1 MQQGIYEEL
10 VTQLVAE
17 KIKAL
22 DHNAFYINK
31 TKIDVEEASLILS
44 KHLSNTIRHALDYIK
59 GEGKIHLQIAIA
71 NKIIQLLKEELN
83 HLEIQKE
90 HIDID
95 LVAVEGEILKAV
107 FTKVDAHFSNFD
119 LHLKEITPYTRL
131 THSELFTGGNVGLS
145 LESELKKEILS
156 ANRIDLLVSF
166 IKFKG
171 IIILER
177 ELREFTK
184 RGGKLR
190 VITTTYMGASDYKAI
205 QLLSSL
211 ENTEVKI
218 SYNTGNE
225 RLHAKAYLFFRNTGF
240 HTGYIGSSN
249 FSRSALTDGLEW
261 NIKITT
267 KEVSHIIDKFQKTFD
282 SYWQSNDFELFDDS
296 KHKEKLISSLH
307 QGKNPQVNDVNYA
320 LFEVKPYPFQ
330 LEILEKLEVERTVH
344 HRFRNLLVAATGTGK
359 TVISA
364 FDYKYFR
371 QNNPSNKLLFLAHRK
386 EILTQSMATYRGI
399 LRDNNFGELWGDGFE
414 PKSYEYVFASVQTL
428 NNRLNNLDLSPEYFD
443 YIVIDEC
450 HHLKAESYREILH
463 YFKPK
468 ILLGLTATPERMD
481 GGDIQED
488 FHHRIAAEI
497 RLPEA
502 LNRKLLCP
510 FQYFGV
516 ADSIDLSKVGWEKG
530 RYIPSQLTNL
540 YTANDRRVGEII
552 DALEKYTKDKTDVR
566 ALGFCVSMDHAKYMA
581 KKFSL
586 AGLKADYLTS
596 ENNGNRD
603 IVRAQLLN
611 KDINYLFVVDIFN
624 EGVDIPEIDTVL
636 FLRPTESLTI
646 FLQQLGRGLRL
657 AENKDCLTV
666 LDFVG
671 NVRPE
676 YNFENKFRALIGKT
690 TTAVHK
696 ELEDH
701 FPHLPLGCSIVLE
714 KKAKEIILENIKS
727 AIHLNRNQLIHKIKH
742 FKHQT
747 TLPLTLKNFLAIN
760 HIPIQSIY
768 KNKKEGWKRLCQ
780 KAGVI
785 ADYESKNESEI
796 VSAIFNKWLPTKST
810 TYFQFILKLAKQ
822 GFKVKMD
829 PLNSVEKTMLLMLH
843 YDVWQKEGRFK
854 NIEESI
860 LALGANKV
868 LVEEIIEVLEILED
882 NIDFKEIDI
891 RLPYEQPLKVHAR
904 YTRDQILTAFRFNSF
919 EKKYTSREGVAEKQ
933 ALNTELLFI
942 NLIKSEENFSPT
954 TMYDDYAI
962 NEYLFHWQSQN
973 AAGPETPKGKSYI
986 HHQARQKKI
995 LLFIREKATDEFGA
1009 TLGYVFVGEGVLTEY
1024 YGSKPMSI
1032 KWKLKEALPHYL
1044 WNEAAK
1050 LRVG

>member
-1 MQQGIYEEL
+1 MNQGIYEEL
-10 VTQLVAE
+10 VTKLVSQKINELE
-17 KIKAL
+17 KSAY
-22 DHNAFYINK
+22 HINK
-31 TKIDVEEASLILS
+31 TKIDKEEASSILA
-44 KHLSNTIRHALDYIK
+44 KHLSQTIKYALEFVKK
-59 GEGKIHLQIAIA
+59 GENQIELQIEIA
-71 NKIIQLLKEELN
+71 NKIIRFLKDELN
-83 HLEIQKE
+83 REEFNK
-90 HIDID
+90 D
-95 LVAVEGEILKAV
+95 LVEIEGEILKAV
-107 FTKVDAHFSNFD
+107 FTKVDVHFTDFD

-156 ANRIDLLVSF
+156 ADRVDLLVSF

-177 ELREFTK
+177 ELEEFTK

-205 QLLSSL
+205 QLLSKL

-282 SYWQSNDFELFDDS
+282 SYWQSDDFEIFDDS
-296 KHKEKLISSLH
+296 IHKEKLISALN
-307 QGKNPQVNDVNYA
+307 QGKISKISNINISFFDI
-320 LFEVKPYPFQ
+320 KPYPFQ

-344 HRFRNLLVAATGTGK
+344 NRNRNLVVAATGTGK

-364 FDYKYFR
+364 FDYKNFK
-371 QNNPSNKLLFLAHRK
+371 QSNKSARLLFLAHRK
-386 EILTQSMATYRGI
+386 EILEQSLGAFRGV
-399 LRDNNFGELWGDGFE
+399 LRDNNFGELWVGGME
-414 PKSYEYVFASVQTL
+414 PSSYEYVFASVQTL
-428 NNRLNNLDLSPEYFD
+428 NNRLDNLDLSPEYFD

-450 HHLKAESYREILH
+450 HHLKAISYRGIINHFE
-463 YFKPK
+463 PK
-468 ILLGLTATPERMD
+468 VLLGLTATPERMD

-488 FHHRIAAEI
+488 FHNRIAAEI

-510 FQYFGV
+510 FQYFGIT
-516 ADSIDLSKVGWEKG
+516 DSIDLSNASWERG
-530 RYIPSQLTNL
+530 RYVPSQLTSI
-540 YTANDRRVGEII
+540 YTTNDRRVAEIV
-552 DALEKYTKDKTDVR
+552 DALEKYTKDKTDVQ
-566 ALGFCVSMDHAKYMA
+566 AIGFCVTIEHAKFMA
-581 KKFSL
+581 EKFML
-586 AGLKADYLTS
+586 AGFKADYLTS
-596 ENNGNRD
+596 TNTQNRD
-603 IVRAQLLN
+603 AVRSQLQ
-611 KDINYLFVVDIFN
+611 KKEINYLFVVDIFN

-657 AENKDCLTV
+657 ADDKDCLTV

-671 NVRPE
+671 NARPE

-690 TTAVHK
+690 ATTVHK
-696 ELEDH
+696 EIEDN

-714 KKAKEIILENIKS
+714 KKAKETILENIKAATS
-727 AIHLNRNQLIHKIKH
+727 LNRNQLILKIKN

-747 TLPLTLKNFLAIN
+747 TLPFNLKNFLN
-760 HIPIQSIY
+760 FNNIPIQAIY
-768 KNKKEGWKRLCQ
+768 KRGSWKRLCQ
-780 KAGVI
+780 EAGVI
-785 ADYESKNESEI
+785 NDFDRSNEKEI
-796 VSAIFNKWLPTKST
+796 VSAISRKWLSSNST
-810 TYFQFILKLAKQ
+810 SYFKFILKLAKENFQ
-822 GFKVKMD
+822 MKLFNLSK
-829 PLNSVEKTMLLMLH
+829 NEKTMLLMLH
-843 YDVWQKEGRFK
+843 YDVWRKAGGF
-854 NIEESI
+854 ESLEKSIQAIGDNKI
-860 LALGANKV
+860 LI
-868 LVEEIIEVLEILED
+868 EEIIEVLEILTD

-891 RLPYEQPLKVHAR
+891 DLSYKQPLKVHAR
-904 YTRDQILTAFRFNSF
+904 YTRDQILTAFGFSTF
-919 EKKYTSREGVAEKQ
+919 EIKSSSREGVAFSQE
-933 ALNTELLFI
+933 LNTELLFI

-973 AAGPETPKGKSYI
+973 SASPETSKGKSYI
-986 HHQARQKKI
+986 NHQQNSKKI
-995 LLFIREKATDEFGA
+995 LLFVREKANNEFGN
-1009 TLGYVFVGEGVLTEY
+1009 TMGYVFVGEGNLKEH
-1024 YGSKPMSI
+1024 YGAKPMNI
-1032 KWKLKEALPHYL
+1032 KWELNEPMPHYL
-1044 WNEAAK
+1044 WKDAAK